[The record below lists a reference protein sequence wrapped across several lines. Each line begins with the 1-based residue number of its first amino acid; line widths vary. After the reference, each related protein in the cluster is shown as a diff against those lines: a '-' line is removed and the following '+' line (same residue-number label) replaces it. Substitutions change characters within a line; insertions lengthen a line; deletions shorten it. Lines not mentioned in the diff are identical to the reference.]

1 MITIGLRF
9 VRMQTLN
16 DDIITASN
24 KNF

>member
-1 MITIGLRF
+1 MGLRF